1 MVDIDVRAI
10 ELRKLGVLRGN
21 RPVLIKI
28 LPGEYPYEGHHALSF
43 DDEHIY
49 LFKLSKRFT
58 YKKKIARD
66 FKVAYSN
73 LSGFR
78 FSFETTCSKRIT
90 LIFNDGLEF
99 AFLFMC
105 ECEEAGHNEANATEL
120 MKKLKEMNI
129 SQKNN
134 LKGGKCEQRTI
145 SKTDQLFVKEIRSPK
160 KKRGLFR

>member
-1 MVDIDVRAI
+1 MNDLDVRAL
-10 ELRKLGVLRGN
+10 ELRKLGVLRGKS
-21 RPVLIKI
+21 PVLVKI
-28 LPGEYPYEGHHALSF
+28 LPGDYPYEKHHVLTF

-49 LFKLSKRFT
+49 LFKLSRRFT

-66 FKVAYSN
+66 IKIQISN

-78 FSFETTCSKRIT
+78 FAFEKTCYKRIT

-99 AFLFMC
+99 SFIFLC
-105 ECEEAGHNEANATEL
+105 ECEESGHNEANAQL
-120 MKKLKEMNI
+120 LIKKLKELNI
-129 SQKNN
+129 PQKNN

-145 SKTDQLFVKEIRSPK
+145 SKADQLFVKEIRSPS